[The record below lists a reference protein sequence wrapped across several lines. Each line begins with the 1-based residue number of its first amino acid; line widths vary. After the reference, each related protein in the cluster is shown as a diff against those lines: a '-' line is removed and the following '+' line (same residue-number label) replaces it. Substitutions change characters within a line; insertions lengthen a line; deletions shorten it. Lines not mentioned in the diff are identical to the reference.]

1 MCFLFFPWKTFLAE
15 IVPYYQLL
23 SRLFWSIISLF
34 LILFRKRGTRLKI
47 TIPSSKFEKV
57 LDNKAEKCR
66 NISKNLSKS
75 KLISSK
81 KVKKVDDNRSR
92 FERKIDFG
100 GEPFFRICGG
110 GVAFFRIVQLL
121 NP

>member
-75 KLISSK
+75 KLRSSK

-100 GEPFFRICGG
+100 GEAFFRICGEEG
-110 GVAFFRIVQLL
+110 GWLFFESSYF
-121 NP
+121 